1 MIHENAITDCC
12 GRAYTPEIDRSAWVH
27 PLAAVI
33 GHVLIGRKVMVSP
46 FASLRGDEGHPLF
59 VGDESNVQ
67 DGVVIHALKTE
78 EEGRPIEDNL
88 MEVGGKRYA
97 VYVGRRVS
105 LAHQA
110 QIHGPAHVDDDTFV
124 GMKVLVFKARV
135 GKNCV
140 IEPGAMVVGVTIGD
154 GRYVSAGM
162 ILKDQKDADT
172 LPLITDDY
180 PFKDLNKDV
189 VEVNVNLAAGYN
201 ALKPG

>member
-1 MIHENAITDCC
+1 
-12 GRAYTPEIDRSAWVH
+12 
-27 PLAAVI
+27 
-33 GHVLIGRKVMVSP
+33 
-46 FASLRGDEGHPLF
+46 
-59 VGDESNVQ
+59 
-67 DGVVIHALKTE
+67 
-78 EEGRPIEDNL
+78 
-88 MEVGGKRYA
+88 VGGKRYA